1 MFMYKTA
8 LKPAIDF
15 ILSFT
20 AIVILLPLI
29 LIIAIVLYITQGKPV
44 LFCQKRP
51 GKNGRIFILY
61 KFRTM
66 TNEISEDGGLLIDKL
81 RLTRSGR
88 FLRRYSLDELP
99 QLLNVIKGEL
109 SIVGPRPLL
118 VEYLEYYTEEQSRR
132 HQVKP
137 GITGWA
143 QVNGRNSLT
152 WEEKFTLDVYYVEN
166 ISFLLDWRMVIKTF
180 SRVFMNSHIY
190 NEEGNTM
197 EKFKG
202 SKP

>member
-1 MFMYKTA
+1 MYKTA

-20 AIVILLPLI
+20 VMVILLPLI
-29 LIIAIVLYITQGKPV
+29 LFIGIVIYITHGRPV

-51 GKNGRIFILY
+51 GKNGKIFMLY

-66 TNEISEDGGLLIDKL
+66 TNEVSENGELLIDKL
-81 RLTRSGR
+81 RLTRLGR
-88 FLRRYSLDELP
+88 FLRRFSLDELP
-99 QLLNVIKGEL
+99 QLLNVIKGEM

-118 VEYLEYYTEEQSRR
+118 LEYLEYYTEKQSRR
-132 HQVKP
+132 HLVKP

-166 ISFLLDWRMVIKTF
+166 ISFLLDLRIVLKTF
-180 SRVFMNSHIY
+180 ARVFMNSHIY

-197 EKFKG
+197 EKFIG